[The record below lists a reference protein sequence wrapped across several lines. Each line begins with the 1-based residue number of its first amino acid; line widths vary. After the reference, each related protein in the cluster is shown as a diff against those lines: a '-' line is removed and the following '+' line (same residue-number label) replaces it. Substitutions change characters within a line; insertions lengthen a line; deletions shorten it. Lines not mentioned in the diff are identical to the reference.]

1 MGHFRKYDQP
11 CNYDI
16 RVEGNISPLWADWFD
31 GFTILSAGEG
41 ETSLKGVIIDQ
52 AGLFG
57 VLAVI
62 RTLRLTLISMQR
74 NELTREVEDV

>member
-1 MGHFRKYDQP
+1 MGYFRKYNQP
-11 CNYDI
+11 CQIDI
-16 RVEGNISPLWADWFD
+16 RVAGHISPQWADWFD
-31 GFTILSAGEG
+31 GLTILSAGEG
-41 ETSLKGVIIDQ
+41 ETSLKGVTIDQ
-52 AGLFG
+52 ASLFG